1 MDQILEIAIAVG
13 PAIVVGVIAYYFF
26 DSFLKNEEGRR
37 RFLLHKETQKDVLPL
52 KLQAYERLTLF
63 LERINPTQLLIRVKP
78 VTDDKK
84 AYVDLL
90 AATIEQEFEHNLTQ
104 QIYLSSE
111 CWGVI
116 KSSKNALIQQLRKS
130 VAKNEITSAHQLR
143 EYLIQNPDGQEN
155 PTRVAL
161 DYLKT
166 EVRELFN

>member
-84 AYVDLL
+84 AYVDLI

>member
-130 VAKNEITSAHQLR
+130 VAKSEITSAHQLR